1 MSYVVVEGLDLAGKS
16 TLTAILGNHLKAR
29 LVSEPFTESVSG
41 KRVKE
46 IICGNF
52 APTVYEIMILAGQR
66 VEAFRKVTDQ
76 YLSHGRSVVSDRN
89 VLSSMVYQSS
99 DQESPLQVL
108 KLNKAVLETYG
119 MSLAP
124 DHLFLI
130 DIDYDTY
137 MERCSSRTELDGKET
152 KLQNK
157 EFFSQQRN
165 KYLKCLELF
174 KSTYPETQVHI
185 VKPGV
190 SAEEVLGLLE
200 NAEEAVAA

>member
-1 MSYVVVEGLDLAGKS
+1 MPYVVVEGLDLAGKS

-29 LVSEPFTESVSG
+29 LVSEPFTESASG

-46 IICGNF
+46 VICGNF

-99 DQESPLQVL
+99 PEESPLQVL
-108 KLNKAVLETYG
+108 QLNKSVLEAYG

-137 MERCSSRTELDGKET
+137 MERCSSRAELDGKET
-152 KLQNK
+152 KLQNE
-157 EFFSQQRN
+157 EFFNRQRE
-165 KYLKCLELF
+165 KYFTCLELF
-174 KSTYPETQVHI
+174 KKTYPETQVHV
-185 VKPGV
+185 VKPGI
-190 SAEEVLGLLE
+190 SAEEVLSLLE
-200 NAEEAVAA
+200 REETEAA